1 MPDQNSCP
9 TLRSLLCKLHKI
21 IYRYF
26 TPSHIE
32 PLDRFEIYNYNK
44 IVDNRHQSV
53 SVQALKRCV
62 VPVCGTRGALSWLYG
77 SQKLVTKTFN
87 GSFTSVGEPFS
98 LLSTDWR
105 SNMIEDSILKC
116 LTSFSKLLD
125 TRYIMHLGRAGKT
138 VSFEIGFTKHD
149 CYHLMGLHYLKDRR
163 DNRGRNYI
171 FDELLASADARKH
184 IATST
189 FFDDN
194 VRDRILFTGML
205 ETLLDD
211 NNTIFH
217 YNPKRLQFFSRIKAE
232 YLLDNT
238 AHNREVFIFLDNRKD
253 SNERFCRSI
262 FPKTSRDYAFG
273 QARWTLLYK
282 KKLLSDGTETI
293 LYHHKGYCPQRQSD
307 N

>member
-184 IATST
+184 IFFLVSRRNT
-189 FFDDN
+189 FSITQLIIGKYLFSLITAKIQMNGSAVLYSQRHLAIMLSVKQGGLFCTKRNYYQMALKPYFTTTKDIALSDN
-194 VRDRILFTGML
+194 LIIKKNKMLKKAVIFAILLRIIL
-205 ETLLDD
+205 
-211 NNTIFH
+211 
-217 YNPKRLQFFSRIKAE
+217 
-232 YLLDNT
+232 
-238 AHNREVFIFLDNRKD
+238 IFL
-253 SNERFCRSI
+253 
-262 FPKTSRDYAFG
+262 T
-273 QARWTLLYK
+273 
-282 KKLLSDGTETI
+282 
-293 LYHHKGYCPQRQSD
+293 
-307 N
+307 